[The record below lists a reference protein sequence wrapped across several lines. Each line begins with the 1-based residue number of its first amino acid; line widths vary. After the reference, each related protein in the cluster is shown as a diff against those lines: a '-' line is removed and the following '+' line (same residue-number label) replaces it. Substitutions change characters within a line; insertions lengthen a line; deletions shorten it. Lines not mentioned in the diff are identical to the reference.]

1 MTRVHGDS
9 ARRPAL
15 PWAVALALWIAF
27 IWGHSLVQGP
37 QSSAESGAVVG
48 LLRPLFEA
56 VGVADTDVM
65 SLVVRKCAHFSEYA
79 VLGAISRGLLVARR
93 AESGR
98 PALPAGLLV
107 ALVPAID
114 ESIQLFVPGR
124 SGSPVDVC
132 IDLAGVVAGSALSW
146 ALSRQLA
153 RSRAR

>member
-1 MTRVHGDS
+1 M
-9 ARRPAL
+9 
-15 PWAVALALWIAF
+15 
-27 IWGHSLVQGP
+27 
-37 QSSAESGAVVG
+37 G

-79 VLGAISRGLLVARR
+79 VLGVISRGLLVARR

-114 ESIQLFVPGR
+114 ESI
-124 SGSPVDVC
+124 
-132 IDLAGVVAGSALSW
+132 LAGVVAGAALSW
-146 ALSRQLA
+146 ALSRQLT

>member
-15 PWAVALALWIAF
+15 PWAVALVLWIAF

-79 VLGAISRGLLVARR
+79 VLGAISRGLLVARL

-98 PALPAGLLV
+98 
-107 ALVPAID
+107 PAID

-132 IDLAGVVAGSALSW
+132 IDLAGVVAGAALSW